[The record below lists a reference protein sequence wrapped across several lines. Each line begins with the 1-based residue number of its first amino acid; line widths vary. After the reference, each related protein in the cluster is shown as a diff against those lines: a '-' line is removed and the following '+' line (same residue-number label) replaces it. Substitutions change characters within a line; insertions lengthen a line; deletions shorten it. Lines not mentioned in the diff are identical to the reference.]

1 MGPMSPLVIFVMLF
15 WSIVLGGGIYSV
27 RRYLRILE
35 SRAGNDAELVSLRER
50 VVALEDSVEDVRG
63 SVERLDAGQEFT
75 TKLLSG
81 RPLER

>member
-1 MGPMSPLVIFVMLF
+1 MGPMPPLVIFVMLF
-15 WSIVLGGGIYSV
+15 WSILLGGGIYAV

-35 SRAGNDAELVSLRER
+35 IRAGNDAELVSLRER

-75 TKLLSG
+75 TKLLS
-81 RPLER
+81 RRTLE